1 VIKYLLLSTGIVLH
15 VLSYVILFKRIEP
28 LYIHFYSF
36 VWWSYILII
45 DSIYALK
52 KNKFL
57 ILKNSLIFLIVISA
71 GFWCIFE
78 LINLR
83 IQNWFYINL
92 PRELGQRWFMGYLLS
107 YGTVIPAIY
116 VTKEIIHSLI
126 GKIKIKNT
134 YVKNYTVYAITIGF
148 FMLFITLLV
157 PEYFFGLAWV
167 STGLIFD
174 GYNYKVG
181 NRSFAGDLEKGCIDN
196 LLASM
201 LGGAFCGFLWE
212 FWNNWAVTKWVYTV
226 PFFEDLKLFEMPVL
240 GYTGF
245 IVFGFETIAFL
256 NFLEGILSEMKKMVA
271 LTLIM
276 AFICFFTFPLIDR
289 YTVFSYIAKINEI
302 DFIDKKKIELFK
314 NKGIK
319 ASYKIDMESLNKDE
333 REMLEL
339 MHLKGLGVFN
349 LKKLTQ
355 NSINSIEEL
364 SLIDEETFSK
374 IIGEHRKRRIR
385 VFLKAAKNKK
395 RP

>member
-57 ILKNSLIFLIVISA
+57 IFKNSLIFLIVISA

-148 FMLFITLLV
+148 FMLFITLLL

-319 ASYKIDMESLNKDE
+319 TSYKIDMESLNKDE